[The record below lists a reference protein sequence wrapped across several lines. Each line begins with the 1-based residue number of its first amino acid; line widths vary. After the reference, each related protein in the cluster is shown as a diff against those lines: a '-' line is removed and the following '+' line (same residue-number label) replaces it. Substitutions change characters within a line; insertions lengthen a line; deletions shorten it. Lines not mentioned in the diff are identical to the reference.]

1 MLYDF
6 LKKGKKMRT
15 VNVFV
20 NNVFVFWIVI
30 SRSWFQQF
38 FLDMLLMLGCGPSA
52 VSSKS
57 VGSVVEI

>member
-1 MLYDF
+1 
-6 LKKGKKMRT
+6 MRT